1 MKLVVKFSIVMHCS
15 NSNVLMSCGTNK
27 PGQESNLN
35 LEENIQWNPYVI
47 FGQERKHQN
56 LNGITMSFLDRRV
69 GGDNVR
75 QSRGIRVHKLRVRWK
90 HLVIFGLERKVNSV
104 LKARSKNVQLV
115 SICNE
120 RRTSSDNRGIYAY
133 ISFEQE
139 RWATSDCFDGRAM
152 ENLFPP
158 HKNPRF

>member
-1 MKLVVKFSIVMHCS
+1 MFLCLVEQTNPDKKVISI
-15 NSNVLMSCGTNK
+15 LKTT
-27 PGQESNLN
+27 
-35 LEENIQWNPYVI
+35 
-47 FGQERKHQN
+47 F
-56 LNGITMSFLDRRV
+56 NGITMSFLDRRG

-90 HLVIFGLERKVNSV
+90 HLVIFGQERKVNSV

-133 ISFEQE
+133 LSFEQE
-139 RWATSDCFDGRAM
+139 RWAASDCFDGRAM

-158 HKNPRF
+158 HINPRF

>member
-35 LEENIQWNPYVI
+35 LEDNIQWNPYVI

-90 HLVIFGLERKVNSV
+90 LLVIFGQERKVNSV
-104 LKARSKNVQLV
+104 LKARSKNVLGQHLQRTKNIV
-115 SICNE
+115 RQSRDICV
-120 RRTSSDNRGIYAY
+120 Y
-133 ISFEQE
+133 
-139 RWATSDCFDGRAM
+139 
-152 ENLFPP
+152 
-158 HKNPRF
+158 